1 MHGILS
7 VMAIFDAIILGFVQ
21 GLTEFLPISS
31 SGHLVIVGEF
41 LKLDAIN
48 TLAFD
53 GMLHFATALAVV
65 LYFWSDLW
73 VLIQSVLR
81 KLSRLPVNQ
90 KDLTLFYALMI
101 GTVPAVA
108 LGLIIEPFF
117 NRDAQSAGLV
127 AILILLASIFLM
139 YAEWRYYLRSNN
151 EPISVNRAWQIGI
164 FQVLALM
171 PGFSRTGV
179 TIAGGMLAGMSR
191 LEATRFS
198 FLLAIP
204 VTLGVG
210 SKKLLEL
217 LKADGIVD
225 WFPVLIGCATAL
237 VTSMIVIHFFL
248 AFMQRRTLW
257 AFIWYGVILA
267 CLVGYIS
274 FIA

>member
-101 GTVPAVA
+101 GTIPAVA

-151 EPISVNRAWQIGI
+151 EPISVKRAWQIGL

>member
-1 MHGILS
+1 
-7 VMAIFDAIILGFVQ
+7 MAIFDAIILGFVQ

-65 LYFWSDLW
+65 IYFWSDLW

-101 GTVPAVA
+101 GTVPAVV

-257 AFIWYGVILA
+257 VFIWYGVILA